1 MRKAEADKQ
10 ALQKELDQLK
20 VKYTTLEVTLNNKVK
35 AVMKKLE
42 DCNNKVVKPLLNEL
56 KISSEIQIRA
66 KADLDKS
73 TKDLKALGAILR
85 LPAMTAEY

>member
-1 MRKAEADKQ
+1 MNK
-10 ALQKELDQLK
+10 
-20 VKYTTLEVTLNNKVK
+20 KVK

-42 DCNNKVVKPLLNEL
+42 DCNNKVVIPLVNEL
-56 KISSEIQIRA
+56 KISSEMQIRA

-73 TKDLKALGAILR
+73 IKDLKALGTILR